1 MAEYYQSL
9 TNLAKDK
16 QQAVYHTHKKTIPI
30 IATGHLYAAGAA
42 VSSTDDGMRDIQI
55 GTLGQISSQI
65 FDDAIDYVALGHIHA
80 AQKVGQKTTSA
91 TAARQLRWDL
101 GKLDA
106 INKC

>member
-1 MAEYYQSL
+1 MPRISSKPFITL
-9 TNLAKDK
+9 T
-16 QQAVYHTHKKTIPI
+16 KTIPI

-80 AQKVGQKTTSA
+80 AQKLVKTTSA